1 MSKAFHESQNGHH
14 ERVKG
19 LFARTSI
26 KEIRNRYCTNLN
38 KDNDYAQ

>member
-1 MSKAFHESQNGHH
+1 MSEAFHESQNGYY

-26 KEIRNRYCTNLN
+26 KRIRNLYCTNLN
-38 KDNDYAQ
+38 KDNSYAQ